1 LIYFRKYN
9 IIQKN
14 NKRRFYQIYDIK
26 KGRRMISGKA
36 QFLIAMPALEKSIF
50 TDTVIIM
57 AEMEDTGALG
67 FIINIP
73 TGTKVNDALKLLQND
88 SSIDKDIQILFG
100 GPVQTDFFW
109 FIHSNSYESK
119 STIKIHPDIHLSSA
133 LEILP
138 LLNTQEAPEIYFSG
152 VGYSGWGVDQL
163 NREIEEGV
171 WWMGEFEL
179 SLLFD
184 TPPDQQW
191 NTAIKTLGADPE
203 HLIDLTDPLDPIVN

>member
-1 LIYFRKYN
+1 
-9 IIQKN
+9 
-14 NKRRFYQIYDIK
+14 
-26 KGRRMISGKA
+26 MILGKA

-50 TDTVIIM
+50 SDTVIIM

-67 FIINIP
+67 FIVNIP
-73 TGTKVNDALKLLQND
+73 TGTKVNEALKLLQKEANINND
-88 SSIDKDIQILFG
+88 VQILFG

-109 FIHSNSYESK
+109 FIHSIDYESK
-119 STIKIHPDIHLSSA
+119 STIKIHPQIYLSSA

-138 LLNTQEAPEIYFSG
+138 ILDTPEAPEIYFSG

-171 WWMGEFEL
+171 WWLGDFDL

-184 TPPDQQW
+184 TPHDQQW
-191 NTAIKTLGADPE
+191 KAAIKTLGADPE
-203 HLIDLTDPLDPIVN
+203 HLIDLTNPMDPTIN